1 MKKLINNL
9 FRCIQIDPN
18 CTHGSQHFSGIFKNG
33 KLMYIGNNHL
43 RNSYNNECVCF
54 STHAE
59 MDVLHKVLKDHLI
72 RSFKE
77 FINLNKYSI
86 VVVRIGRD
94 GNIKNSRPCNQC
106 LETMC
111 KYRIK
116 KVIYSTE
123 ESFEICKP
131 ENMNLCHVS
140 SGWSAFITGRLFK
153 KKNVEQ
159 LNEVPP
165 KVDPIFYKIEK
176 HKTNE

>member
-1 MKKLINNL
+1 MKLFDTLTRNL
-9 FRCIQIDPN
+9 KIDPN
-18 CTHGSQHFSGIFKNG
+18 CPYGSQHFSGIFKNG
-33 KLMYIGNNHL
+33 KLIYTGSNHL

-77 FINLNKYSI
+77 FINLKKYII

-94 GNIKNSRPCNQC
+94 GCIKNSRPCNQC

-123 ESFEICKP
+123 DSVEVCKP
-131 ENMNLCHVS
+131 VDMDHLHIS
-140 SGWSAFITGRLFK
+140 SGWSAYTSGRLFK
-153 KKNVEQ
+153 KVNISIE
-159 LNEVPP
+159 NE
-165 KVDPIFYKIEK
+165 IS
-176 HKTNE
+176 